1 MPLPSYLGIV
11 NQLQVINNS
20 LANIT
25 GFSYNALFLI
35 PQGSGTVEIDPV
47 TGNYTVSNTTTLTVQ
62 AKLIQRKDPLI
73 TLNPGVDQVRTYLEG
88 HLVSPLFLNGA
99 IPSKIPCQLLQNNLW
114 SSGTFLFID
123 NIPTN
128 INENITLQSSI
139 GQQIKGYFEVNQTSI

>member
-35 PQGSGTVEIDPV
+35 SQGSGTVEIDPV
-47 TGNYTVSNTTTLTVQ
+47 TGNYTVSDTIVKTVQ
-62 AKLIQRKDPLI
+62 AKLVQRKDPLI
-73 TLNPGVDQVRTYLEG
+73 TLNPGMDQIRTYLEG

-99 IPSKIPCQLLQNNLW
+99 IPNKVSCRLLQNNLW
-114 SSGTFLFID
+114 GDGTFLFID
-123 NIPTN
+123 HIPTN

-139 GQQIKGYFEVNQTSI
+139 GQRIKGYFEVSQTSI